1 MIYFIFSLLLILIVL
16 FAFLVI
22 FTFLGCCGSA
32 CQNRCML
39 GSHVIILFVFLGAN
53 IGGIIYLFAFYG
65 VSYGSPKG
73 KFDRENEI
81 YVRFPYHSHEKCN
94 SLCYMPTFSI
104 SDLHNGELEMFTQ
117 ELKSSIG
124 YYRADDP
131 PSSLS
136 KKFWDEMQPALMCCG
151 AEGWKDWENAG
162 HLKAGHK
169 VPASCCNPQSG
180 RVIDQRSFI
189 YLSY

>member
-1 MIYFIFSLLLILIVL
+1 MLLKPAPKVFFANKLMIYFIFSLLLILIVL

-73 KFDRENEI
+73 KFEREIDI
-81 YVRFPYHSHEKCN
+81 YMRFPYLRYHSYNK
-94 SLCYMPTFSI
+94 
-104 SDLHNGELEMFTQ
+104 
-117 ELKSSIG
+117 
-124 YYRADDP
+124 
-131 PSSLS
+131 
-136 KKFWDEMQPALMCCG
+136 
-151 AEGWKDWENAG
+151 
-162 HLKAGHK
+162 
-169 VPASCCNPQSG
+169 
-180 RVIDQRSFI
+180 
-189 YLSY
+189 